1 MQLLWVL
8 IGTHAIEL
16 RAGERSRND
25 LLRFGRTTSHIT
37 LDGKLTESA
46 WAEAPS
52 TTRFYEIFP
61 AERGVPPVSTEAR
74 FLMDEKY
81 VYVAVRAFDPN
92 VTALRAPLVRRDH
105 VLSDQ
110 DYVEIMLDPQDT
122 RRSAMLFRVN
132 ARGVQTDGIFTED
145 TQLRDYAPDFNFD
158 SATSHDATGWSVEL
172 RIPLSTLRFP
182 QQQDHA
188 WAVLLFRN
196 WPRDKVVTL
205 ASAAIPYAS
214 ACTLCFADQLSGAV
228 RASSSVPLFVTP
240 QATYSKLE
248 SHDQVRLGA
257 DVKWQP
263 RPDTS
268 VDLTVNPDFSQVEA
282 DDLQLSANARF
293 ALAVTEK
300 RPFFLESAD
309 LLTTPINAVYT
320 RAFSD
325 PEAGARFTR
334 RGDQSEYTSMVVRD
348 AGGGVVLEPGPQFSQ
363 SGLQDFASTAV
374 VTRYRRTN
382 SAAASFGMLGSGR
395 WNDDG
400 SSNVVVGADGYWAP
414 GPRDRIGAQLLWSET
429 HNPNRP
435 DLLAAWQGDDRSGL
449 AAATTWQHTDAA
461 WFSSL
466 SYTAYAHGFRSWN
479 GFIPQVGIATPV
491 LNTGLY
497 FRPENSWLIRVSP
510 QIMFSEVSE
519 IGGGRLSRSY
529 GPGVELDAARDTTLT
544 LFWYPRAM
552 DTGIAGPRN
561 FNFYSLTLL
570 TSPFA
575 WMPQASLIGEFGQA
589 LDLTTGEV
597 AASQRWQAFLPVRI
611 LDRLE
616 LGFLGAYQRLDSRTR
631 SEGARPLLTE
641 TDLQL
646 SAIWHFSSRL
656 YAYGLY
662 QTERTQQAMSPLA
675 NDDASSRTQR
685 FSLLL
690 SYEAN
695 WQTRYYVGL
704 RSGDEG
710 HEIFGK
716 ISYAFSR

>member
-1 MQLLWVL
+1 
-8 IGTHAIEL
+8 
-16 RAGERSRND
+16 
-25 LLRFGRTTSHIT
+25 
-37 LDGKLTESA
+37 
-46 WAEAPS
+46 
-52 TTRFYEIFP
+52 
-61 AERGVPPVSTEAR
+61 
-74 FLMDEKY
+74 
-81 VYVAVRAFDPN
+81 
-92 VTALRAPLVRRDH
+92 
-105 VLSDQ
+105 
-110 DYVEIMLDPQDT
+110 
-122 RRSAMLFRVN
+122 
-132 ARGVQTDGIFTED
+132 
-145 TQLRDYAPDFNFD
+145 
-158 SATSHDATGWSVEL
+158 
-172 RIPLSTLRFP
+172 
-182 QQQDHA
+182 
-188 WAVLLFRN
+188 
-196 WPRDKVVTL
+196 
-205 ASAAIPYAS
+205 
-214 ACTLCFADQLSGAV
+214 
-228 RASSSVPLFVTP
+228 
-240 QATYSKLE
+240 
-248 SHDQVRLGA
+248 
-257 DVKWQP
+257 
-263 RPDTS
+263 
-268 VDLTVNPDFSQVEA
+268 
-282 DDLQLSANARF
+282 
-293 ALAVTEK
+293 
-300 RPFFLESAD
+300 
-309 LLTTPINAVYT
+309 
-320 RAFSD
+320 
-325 PEAGARFTR
+325 
-334 RGDQSEYTSMVVRD
+334 
-348 AGGGVVLEPGPQFSQ
+348 
-363 SGLQDFASTAV
+363 
-374 VTRYRRTN
+374 
-382 SAAASFGMLGSGR
+382 
-395 WNDDG
+395 
-400 SSNVVVGADGYWAP
+400 
-414 GPRDRIGAQLLWSET
+414 
-429 HNPNRP
+429 
-435 DLLAAWQGDDRSGL
+435 
-449 AAATTWQHTDAA
+449 
-461 WFSSL
+461 
-466 SYTAYAHGFRSWN
+466 
-479 GFIPQVGIATPV
+479 
-491 LNTGLY
+491 
-497 FRPENSWLIRVSP
+497 
-510 QIMFSEVSE
+510 VSE